1 MGQTRFGVDG
11 HGSVNVVVVVV
22 VVVGGGS
29 GGRRASH
36 IPKEGLTRA
45 RGGEVQNAT
54 QPAQRSPN
62 GRLESW
68 GALK

>member
-22 VVVGGGS
+22 VGGGGGGGGS

-54 QPAQRSPN
+54 QPAQRSAARMGP
-62 GRLESW
+62 
-68 GALK
+68 

>member
-11 HGSVNVVVVVV
+11 HGSVNVVVVVGGG
-22 VVVGGGS
+22 GGGS

-54 QPAQRSPN
+54 QPAQRSAARMGP
-62 GRLESW
+62 
-68 GALK
+68 

>member
-22 VVVGGGS
+22 VVVGGGGGS

-54 QPAQRSPN
+54 QPAQRSAARMGP
-62 GRLESW
+62 
-68 GALK
+68 

>member
-22 VVVGGGS
+22 GGGGGS

-54 QPAQRSPN
+54 QPAQRSAARMGP
-62 GRLESW
+62 
-68 GALK
+68 